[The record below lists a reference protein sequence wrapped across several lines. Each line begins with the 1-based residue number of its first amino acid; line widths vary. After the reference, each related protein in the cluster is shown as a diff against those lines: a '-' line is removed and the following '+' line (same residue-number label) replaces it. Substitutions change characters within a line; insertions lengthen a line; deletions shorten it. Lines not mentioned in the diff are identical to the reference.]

1 MAFFEQ
7 RSTNSYTK
15 ATALKFPQG
24 LILEP
29 LFLGNNS
36 NLVNNWNR
44 KKRKEKTIHINTTQ
58 CSETYL

>member
-1 MAFFEQ
+1 MVFFKQ
-7 RSTNSYTK
+7 NSANSYTK

-24 LILEP
+24 QILGP

-44 KKRKEKTIHINTTQ
+44 KKRKEKQFI
-58 CSETYL
+58 